1 MSEPSRDEL
10 IELVTRL
17 MNPQPGETDEEH
29 ERLADRITSAVPDP
43 HVIDYIFHESTPRTP
58 EEIVD
63 KALAYKP
70 IEL

>member
-1 MSEPSRDEL
+1 
-10 IELVTRL
+10 
-17 MNPQPGETDEEH
+17 MNPQPGEKDEEH
-29 ERLADRITSAVPDP
+29 ERLAAEISSAVPDP
-43 HVIDYIFHESTPRTP
+43 RIIDYIFQDATPRTP